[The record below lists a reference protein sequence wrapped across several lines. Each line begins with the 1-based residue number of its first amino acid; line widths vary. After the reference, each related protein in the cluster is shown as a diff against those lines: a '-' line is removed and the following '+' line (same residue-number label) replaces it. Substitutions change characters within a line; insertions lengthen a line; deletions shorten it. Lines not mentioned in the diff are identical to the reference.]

1 MLELRKVLSE
11 LLKSI
16 RHQKLIMS
24 LNIYNHILRFTA
36 MLSSTSDMQSQFLVA
51 HSVQAGFR
59 SFQPFIFADA
69 VSQFTDSV
77 HEPSDV
83 ERVHISVHT
92 GEMFPVLLTQEK
104 LQSQRRESL
113 VFFHNDTLLL

>member
-24 LNIYNHILRFTA
+24 SNIYNHILRFTA

-92 GEMFPVLLTQEK
+92 GEMFLVLLTQEK

>member
-24 LNIYNHILRFTA
+24 SNIYNHILRFTA

-113 VFFHNDTLLL
+113 FFFHNDTLLL

>member
-24 LNIYNHILRFTA
+24 SNIHNHILWFTA

-113 VFFHNDTLLL
+113 FFFHNDTLLL

>member
-1 MLELRKVLSE
+1 
-11 LLKSI
+11 
-16 RHQKLIMS
+16 
-24 LNIYNHILRFTA
+24 

-69 VSQFTDSV
+69 VSHSV

-83 ERVHISVHT
+83 VRVHISVHT
-92 GEMFPVLLTQEK
+92 CEMFLVLLTQEK

-113 VFFHNDTLLL
+113 FFFHNDTLLL

>member
-24 LNIYNHILRFTA
+24 SNIYNHILRFTA

>member
-1 MLELRKVLSE
+1 
-11 LLKSI
+11 
-16 RHQKLIMS
+16 MS
-24 LNIYNHILRFTA
+24 SNIYNHILRFTA

-104 LQSQRRESL
+104 LQSQRRES
-113 VFFHNDTLLL
+113 VFFSQ

>member
-1 MLELRKVLSE
+1 
-11 LLKSI
+11 
-16 RHQKLIMS
+16 
-24 LNIYNHILRFTA
+24 

-92 GEMFPVLLTQEK
+92 GEMFPVLLTQET